1 MAKVYD
7 IMNRLTNE
15 KPVVKIDA
23 EHEFVINN
31 SKNKAILITELS
43 KDTKLNDIE
52 RMDKV
57 IEAALG
63 KEALDY
69 INSLEL
75 SVKSTATIINA
86 IMAGISEEDLETIEK
101 EAEKKIKEFR
111 KRQ

>member
-1 MAKVYD
+1 MGKVYD
-7 IMNRLTNE
+7 IMDRLTNE
-15 KPVVKIDA
+15 KPTVKIDP

-63 KEALDY
+63 KDALDY

-75 SVKSTATIINA
+75 SIKSTATIINT

-101 EAEKKIKEFR
+101 EAEKRKKEFR

>member
-1 MAKVYD
+1 MLVLKTT
-7 IMNRLTNE
+7 R